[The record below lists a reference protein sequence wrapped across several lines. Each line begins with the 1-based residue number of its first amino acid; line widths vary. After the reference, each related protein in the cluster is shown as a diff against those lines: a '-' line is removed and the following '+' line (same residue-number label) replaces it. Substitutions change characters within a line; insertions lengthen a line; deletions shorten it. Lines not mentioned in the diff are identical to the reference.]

1 MFEPRPPVQ
10 LDLTAWVRR
19 AASNPTLYRQRQV
32 TEILLHAVA
41 IAPGFGGALF
51 LKGGVLMAVAYG
63 SPRNTGDVDFT
74 VTGDPEEVRRR
85 VGLALD
91 ASFREAAVRAGYPNI
106 LCRVQ
111 RVRPRPRPDT
121 FAASPFP
128 ALEITVGSA
137 ARDNPAEVARLDA
150 GNAARVV
157 RIDLS
162 FREPVGSVQK
172 LVVGGGQEVQAY
184 GLYDLVAEKLRAIL
198 QQIVRPHPGTRRQD
212 VYDIARLLE
221 TFDLDP
227 QERAAIHSI
236 LLRKSREREFE
247 PTREMI
253 SDLRIEAKLRADW
266 PTLADELDE
275 PLPDFD
281 ACFAVVRGFYESLPW
296 SRSEALGT
304 GGA

>member
-1 MFEPRPPVQ
+1 
-10 LDLTAWVRR
+10 
-19 AASNPTLYRQRQV
+19 
-32 TEILLHAVA
+32 
-41 IAPGFGGALF
+41 
-51 LKGGVLMAVAYG
+51 
-63 SPRNTGDVDFT
+63 
-74 VTGDPEEVRRR
+74 
-85 VGLALD
+85 
-91 ASFREAAVRAGYPNI
+91 
-106 LCRVQ
+106 
-111 RVRPRPRPDT
+111 
-121 FAASPFP
+121 
-128 ALEITVGSA
+128 VGSA
-137 ARDNPAEVARLDA
+137 ARDNSAEVARLDA

-162 FREPVGSVQK
+162 FREPVGSIQR

-212 VYDIARLLE
+212 IYDIARLLK
-221 TFDLDP
+221 TFALDA
-227 QERAAIHSI
+227 QEQVAIHSI
-236 LLRKSREREFE
+236 LVRKSREREFE

-253 SDLRIEAKLRADW
+253 SDPRIEAKLRADW

-296 SRSEALGT
+296 SRDEVVGV